1 VRSGTFVIGSRNSK
15 KGCLSNIFQNP
26 LEYSSWM
33 LRQSSGKMRK
43 MSKHIE
49 RVKKVIFCNSR
60 QNLRHVLSFCIF
72 AMQFAFC
79 SFFRGSYLGT
89 PAIQFETGSPS
100 SNVIVKVPIDVIHVV
115 NGSIGIDIFS
125 CMPATAKCSD
135 TLHFAVSQVHILSQ
149 QRTQTI
155 LLYYF
160 HRIWVKSYH
169 RVQHV

>member
-1 VRSGTFVIGSRNSK
+1 MPEQYLSK
-15 KGCLSNIFQNP
+15 SPRIF
-26 LEYSSWM
+26 WI
-33 LRQSSGKMRK
+33 LRQSSRKMRK

-49 RVKKVIFCNSR
+49 RVKKSHILQFPPKFAACFVIWQLFG
-60 QNLRHVLSFCIF
+60 
-72 AMQFAFC
+72 FC

-89 PAIQFETGSPS
+89 PEIQFETGSPS
-100 SNVIVKVPIDVIHVV
+100 SNAVVKVPIDVIHVV
-115 NGSIGIDIFS
+115 NGSTGIDIFS
-125 CMPATAKCSD
+125 CMSLQNVAGDTATGCILQCLK
-135 TLHFAVSQVHILSQ
+135 QVHILSQ